1 MDVDGYLDV
10 FVTGGAG
17 SGKTLVLKLLVEQIR
32 RLGHDNLG
40 KGVIVTTPT
49 GVADR
54 HIGGSTLHSTFPLPI
69 ERDRTET
76 LRPMD
81 GERLQKGP
89 QKWRSVR
96 PAYNK

>member
-54 HIGGSTLHSTFPLPI
+54 HIRGSTLHFS
-69 ERDRTET
+69 
-76 LRPMD
+76 
-81 GERLQKGP
+81 
-89 QKWRSVR
+89 
-96 PAYNK
+96 PAYRKGQNRSFKTNGWRATAKRTPKVA